1 MHLLKQKSMHFPLRI
16 FDTPTPVDIR
26 NEEELRHFASD
37 CQLIE
42 AAGGLVI
49 NDRQQVLMI
58 YRLDNWDFPKG
69 KIEDGEDPATAALR
83 EVAEET
89 GLSNA
94 TLGEPLP
101 PTFHTYRLNGKKIL
115 KQTHWFIMHCP
126 DASTLKPQTEEDITQ
141 AEWVDIEKVGTH
153 LKDSYASLRH
163 LWEEVKGL

>member
-1 MHLLKQKSMHFPLRI
+1 MTFPLRI
-16 FDTPTPVDIR
+16 FDNGTPVTIANDS
-26 NEEELRHFASD
+26 EFQQFARD
-37 CQLIE
+37 YRQIG
-42 AAGGLVI
+42 AAGGIVV
-49 NDRQQVLMI
+49 NERQQVLMI

-69 KIEDGEDPATAALR
+69 KIEEGEDPATAALR

-115 KQTHWFIMHCP
+115 KQTHWFLMLCP

-141 AEWVDIEKVGTH
+141 AEWVDIKDVKEKLEH
-153 LKDSYASLRH
+153 SYASLRFW
-163 LWEEVKGL
+163 WEKVEQANLS